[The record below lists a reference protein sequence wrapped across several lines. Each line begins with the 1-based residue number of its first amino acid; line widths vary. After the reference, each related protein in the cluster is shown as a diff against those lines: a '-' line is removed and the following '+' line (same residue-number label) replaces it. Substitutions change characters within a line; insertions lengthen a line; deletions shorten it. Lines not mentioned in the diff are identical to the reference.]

1 VVGGPD
7 VVTVLLG
14 GDVMLGRGV
23 DQILP
28 HPGDPEVRE
37 PYLRDARGYVR
48 LAEHTNGSIPRPVD
62 WQWPWGEVLALLDE
76 VAPDV
81 RLINLETTITGDGR
95 FADRK
100 PVCYRMHPDNVLA
113 LKALRPDVCAL
124 ANNHIL
130 DFGYQGLTDTVA
142 AITAAGIQG
151 AGAGADLLTARR
163 PAVVAVHDEH
173 RVLVGSV
180 AMKSA
185 GVPESWAAHH
195 DRPGV
200 WLIRDPSLRDATDEV
215 AAEVL
220 AHKRDSDVAIVSVHW
235 GSNWGYAIAPSE
247 IAFAHRLI
255 DAGIDIVHGHSSH
268 HPRPI
273 EIYRGKPILYG
284 CGDVIDDYEG
294 IGGHESFRGNLRLL
308 YLTCASPADG
318 ELIWLRIVPL
328 RVRRMRLE
336 RATQMDA
343 EWLRTTMEHT
353 SRRFGTRV
361 AARPD
366 GLLEVVSGRRDMH
379 TRTTRAGIGSM
390 SPPGRVPR

>member
-1 VVGGPD
+1 METDQSSGSSRNANA
-7 VVTVLLG
+7 VTVLLG

-28 HPGDPEVRE
+28 HPGAPELRE
-37 PYLRDARGYVR
+37 PHLHDAWGYVR
-48 LAEHTNGSIPRPVD
+48 LAERANGPIPRPVG

-76 VAPDV
+76 AAPDV
-81 RLINLETTITGDGR
+81 RLINLETTITADGE
-95 FADRK
+95 FAERK
-100 PVCYRMHPDNVLA
+100 TVCYRMHPDNTPA
-113 LKALRPDVCAL
+113 LTALRPDVCAL

-142 AITAAGIQG
+142 ALTAAGIQG
-151 AGAGADLLTARR
+151 VGAGPDLPTARR
-163 PAVVAVHDEH
+163 PAVVSAHDDS

-200 WLIRDPSLRDATDEV
+200 WLIRDPSLRDVANEV

-220 AHKRDSDVAIVSVHW
+220 AHKRDGDVAIVSVHW

-294 IGGHESFRGNLRLL
+294 IGGHESFRGDLRLL
-308 YLTCASPADG
+308 YLTQIDSVSG
-318 ELIWLRIVPL
+318 QLVSLRMIPL
-328 RVRRMRLE
+328 RVRTMQLE
-336 RATQMDA
+336 RASQTDA
-343 EWLRTTMEHT
+343 EWLRTTIEHT

-366 GLLEVVSGRRDMH
+366 DLLEVVSVHTDTHPRRIQ
-379 TRTTRAGIGSM
+379 AGVGS
-390 SPPGRVPR
+390 

>member
-1 VVGGPD
+1 MEAD
-7 VVTVLLG
+7 QSSCSSRDSSAVTVLLG

-28 HPGDPEVRE
+28 HPCEPELRE
-37 PYLRDARGYVR
+37 PHLRYARGYVW
-48 LAEHTNGSIPRPVD
+48 LAERANGPIPRPVG
-62 WQWPWGEVLALLDE
+62 WQWPWGEVLALLDDA
-76 VAPDV
+76 APDV
-81 RLINLETTITGDGR
+81 RLINLETTITADGE
-95 FADRK
+95 FAERK
-100 PVCYRMHPDNVLA
+100 TVCYRMHPENTPA
-113 LKALRPDVCAL
+113 LTALRPDVCAL

-142 AITAAGIQG
+142 ALTAAGIQG
-151 AGAGADLLTARR
+151 VGAGADLLTARR
-163 PAVVAVHDEH
+163 HAVVSARGER

-185 GVPESWAAHH
+185 GVPESWAAHY

-200 WLIRDPSLRDATDEV
+200 WLIRDPSLRDVADEV

-220 AHKRDSDVAIVSVHW
+220 TRKRDADVGIVSVHW

-255 DAGIDIVHGHSSH
+255 DVGIDIVHGHSSH

-294 IGGHESFRGNLRLL
+294 IGGHESFRGDLRLL
-308 YLTCASPADG
+308 YLVDIDPVGG
-318 ELIWLRIVPL
+318 EGISLRMIPL
-328 RVRRMRLE
+328 HVRRMRLE
-336 RATQMDA
+336 RASQADA
-343 EWLRTTMEHT
+343 EWLRKTIEHT
-353 SRRFGTRV
+353 SRRFGIGV
-361 AARPD
+361 AARSD
-366 GLLEVVSGRRDMH
+366 DLLEVVPLRGDTHR
-379 TRTTRAGIGSM
+379 RAG
-390 SPPGRVPR
+390 